1 MDASIFT
8 QSESVYVSHDPSGRE
23 PSSELP
29 EHKHNTKIPSSK
41 VRSLWY
47 TLMGVVTLFFILSV
61 VGIMML
67 FPPRSFPSDTIIHIE
82 AGQPLSV
89 IADTLYADNI
99 VRSSRLLQLVMKATG
114 TASSVK
120 AGDYHF
126 EAPLNL
132 FALASRISRGEYGD
146 VFVHVTIPEGSS
158 LEEIASIA
166 EKKLVDF
173 NADYFFSEALSYNG
187 YLFPDTYFLLPTTS
201 EDEFLTILHDEFSD
215 KLQTIIPNELVDVDP
230 ADLREKVIM
239 ASILEREA
247 NDENDMYIISGIL
260 WKRIE
265 IGMPLQVDASFAYLL
280 NKESSEVTMDD
291 INLDSPFNTYK
302 YKGLP
307 PSPLGNP
314 GSLALDAAFHPAVS
328 PYLYYLHDPS
338 GQVHFART
346 FKEHVQNKNKYLR

>member
-8 QSESVYVSHDPSGRE
+8 QSSSVYVSRD
-23 PSSELP
+23 SSDTENSLP
-29 EHKHNTKIPSSK
+29 PYEKDNHQKSSSK
-41 VRSLWY
+41 IRSLWY
-47 TLMGVVTLFFILSV
+47 LLIASIVVIFTLSI

-67 FPPRSFPSDTIIHIE
+67 FPPRLFPVDTIIHIE

-89 IADTLYADNI
+89 IADSLYEDHI
-99 VRSSRLLQLVMKATG
+99 VRSSRLLQLIMKVTG
-114 TASSVK
+114 SANSVK

-126 EAPLNL
+126 ESALNL
-132 FALASRISRGEYGD
+132 FTVASRISRGEYGD
-146 VFVHVTIPEGSS
+146 VFVHLTIPEGSS
-158 LEEIASIA
+158 LEEIATIA
-166 EKKLVDF
+166 HEKLIDF
-173 NADYFFSEALSYNG
+173 NADYFFNQALPYNG

-201 EDEFLTILHDEFSD
+201 EDELLTILHDEFSD
-215 KLQTIIPNELVDVDP
+215 KLQKLIPNELVTLDP
-230 ADLREKVIM
+230 ADLRKKVIM

-247 NDENDMYIISGIL
+247 NDEKDMYLISGIL

-265 IGMPLQVDASFAYLL
+265 IDMPLQVDASFAYLL
-280 NKESSEVTMDD
+280 NKESSEVTLDD
-291 INLDSPFNTYK
+291 ISLDSPFNTYK

-314 GSLALDAAFHPAVS
+314 GSLALDAAFHPALS